1 MKDAPLL
8 AIKNRLDAA
17 LRELDRALKIA
28 QKEAAAAEKGARQPL
43 VDLGSPPDRNP
54 QGPDSTSS
62 DATRNDREE
71 TPRKG
76 PDDA

>member
-1 MKDAPLL
+1 MKDDPLL

-17 LRELDRALKIA
+17 LRKLGLALKSA
-28 QKEAAAAEKGARQPL
+28 QKGSAAAEDGALQSQI
-43 VDLGSPPDRNP
+43 DLGSYPDKNP

-62 DATRNDREE
+62 NPTKKDREE